1 MADAVKEI
9 IESKNENIENKE
21 LKRVLLQIMPELAKR
36 QENIR
41 AELLER
47 LNEEIASQGKIELS
61 IGTVLVDNEKSELL
75 KREGRGIYPYDI
87 GGCLFKKN
95 KLLPEPNNNLCKE
108 FFLNLPYRSIQE
120 IIDKKETYVAYIYG
134 KSFTFNLSIC
144 YRFISKE
151 NTIIKM
157 ARMYEVNEPV
167 IFSPWA
173 RKAVNIVLTDDVD
186 DELAA
191 EIAANMDE
199 VDWCLQQNGLEGIM
213 LINKKL
219 LWNIAI
225 TEGQKATKIQAPDD
239 SIMSYTYS
247 YNSFPDKNNDLKKE
261 NFIYVDSNDIIMS
274 EKKGKEII
282 LHSRKSLHD
291 NGDDSIADN
300 ATLISIAS
308 IDDALLDFV
317 NNGKGCSS
325 LARIRTKAN
334 INWVLKKIS
343 HKGFT
348 CEFSIIAKELSKA
361 ESVIQRYNKEQEYYK
376 DWEQELYR
384 NMTNRPVCY
393 ISISADNEVF
403 IEDFAD
409 YVIYNLDYM
418 YPEFKWVGVK
428 K

>member
-9 IESKNENIENKE
+9 IESKIENIENKE

-41 AELLER
+41 AELLQR

-61 IGTVLVDNEKSELL
+61 IGTVLVDNEESELI
-75 KREGRGIYPYDI
+75 KREGCGIYTYDI

-95 KLLPEPNNNLCKE
+95 KLLSEPNNNLCKE

-186 DELAA
+186 DGLAA

-213 LINKKL
+213 VINKKL
-219 LWNIAI
+219 LWNIAV
-225 TEGQKATKIQAPDD
+225 TGGQKATKIQAPDD
-239 SIMSYTYS
+239 SIMSYTYT
-247 YNSFPDKNNDLKKE
+247 YNNLKKKD
-261 NFIYVDSNDIIMS
+261 FIYVDSNDIIMT
-274 EKKGKEII
+274 EKKEKEII

-291 NGDDSIADN
+291 NGDDSIVDN
-300 ATLISIAS
+300 ATLISVAPMG
-308 IDDALLDFV
+308 DAVLDFV
-317 NNGKGCSS
+317 NTGKGCSN
-325 LARIRTKAN
+325 LARIRTEAN

-348 CEFSIIAKELSKA
+348 CEFSRIAKELSKNEA
-361 ESVIQRYNKEQEYYK
+361 VIQRYNKEQEYYK
-376 DWEQELYR
+376 DWDQELYR

-393 ISISADNEVF
+393 INISADNEVF

>member
-9 IESKNENIENKE
+9 IESKIENIENKE

-47 LNEEIASQGKIELS
+47 LNGEIASQGKIELS

-75 KREGRGIYPYDI
+75 KREGRGIYTYDI

-95 KLLPEPNNNLCKE
+95 KLLYEPNNNLCKE

-120 IIDKKETYVAYIYG
+120 IIDKKETYVGYIYG

-151 NTIIKM
+151 NIIIKM
-157 ARMYEVNEPV
+157 ARMYELNEPI

-239 SIMSYTYS
+239 SIMSCTYS
-247 YNSFPDKNNDLKKE
+247 YNSFLL
-261 NFIYVDSNDIIMS
+261 MS
-274 EKKGKEII
+274 MMP
-282 LHSRKSLHD
+282 
-291 NGDDSIADN
+291 
-300 ATLISIAS
+300 
-308 IDDALLDFV
+308 
-317 NNGKGCSS
+317 SS
-325 LARIRTKAN
+325 P
-334 INWVLKKIS
+334 
-343 HKGFT
+343 F
-348 CEFSIIAKELSKA
+348 C
-361 ESVIQRYNKEQEYYK
+361 
-376 DWEQELYR
+376 
-384 NMTNRPVCY
+384 
-393 ISISADNEVF
+393 
-403 IEDFAD
+403 
-409 YVIYNLDYM
+409 
-418 YPEFKWVGVK
+418 
-428 K
+428 

>member
-9 IESKNENIENKE
+9 IESKLDSFENKE
-21 LKRVLLQIMPELAKR
+21 LKRVFLQIMPELAKR

-41 AELLER
+41 VELLER

-61 IGTVLVDNEKSELL
+61 IGTVLVDNENSELL
-75 KREGRGIYPYDI
+75 KREGRGIYTYDI

-95 KLLPEPNNNLCKE
+95 KLLSEPNKYLCKE
-108 FFLNLPYRSIQE
+108 FFLNLPYRFIQE
-120 IIDKKETYVAYIYG
+120 FIDKKETYVACIYG

-144 YRFISKE
+144 YRFTNKE

-186 DELAA
+186 DELAT
-191 EIAANMDE
+191 EIAANMDD

-225 TEGQKATKIQAPDD
+225 TEGKKATMIQAPDD
-239 SIMSYTYS
+239 SIMSYIYTY
-247 YNSFPDKNNDLKKE
+247 NNLKK
-261 NFIYVDSNDIIMS
+261 NDFIYVESNDIVMT
-274 EKKGKEII
+274 EKKEREII

-291 NGDDSIADN
+291 NGKDSIADN
-300 ATLISIAS
+300 AILISLAP
-308 IDDALLDFV
+308 IDDSVLDFV
-317 NNGKGCSS
+317 NTGKDCSK
-325 LARIRTKAN
+325 LERIRTEAN

-348 CEFSIIAKELSKA
+348 CEFSRIAKVLTKA
-361 ESVIQRYNKEQEYYK
+361 EDVIQRYNKEQEYYK
-376 DWEQELYR
+376 DWDQELYR

-409 YVIYNLDYM
+409 YILYNLEYM